1 MPGRCLFAL
10 AALGSVTVA
19 VAVAGVTRA
28 GGSVSRGASGAV
40 TSAWPLSAGPVTSLP
55 GPLVA
60 MTPGD
65 VTNGGEATL
74 LALGTRA
81 IWEVAIGASGMG
93 AVTGTTPLA
102 PGADPVAIACGSR
115 PLDLSDA
122 NSPLPCRGSLVF
134 VLDRASEAVLVFEPE
149 PDGSLAQKASLAV
162 GSRPSA
168 FVLADFNDDA
178 NDDDIAVAN
187 EGSDDVSVV
196 LGRDDGS
203 YAPQQRVPVGARPRD
218 IVAGEYNP
226 EFGSDLAVADSG
238 AGSISFLLGD
248 NHGAFA
254 RHDVAVG
261 GSPTA
266 LLADSSDDDSLD
278 LDGKGLPDLVVA
290 DATAGTVGVLLA
302 RRDALPR
309 LASRVSLPGGAA
321 SEPVALRQIDG
332 LGGEGNHLLVATRGT
347 GEVLNIPVSDTGAL
361 GAASSVLSGAQPVAL
376 DVRYAL
382 TADVGEDAVVA
393 DGSGALRSL
402 LASPSR
408 IVEQRRGA
416 ANVAAGGGLVVW
428 SQRVGARHRVR
439 ISDRSGVRYLPQS
452 TSRRRLTPRVGRA
465 TDGTTVVTYLRCGAH
480 HCTPW
485 VWRVAEGRARR
496 LQIPTARGCSATDL
510 AIWDGVLAF
519 ISASSKTGRCRRGER
534 GLWVSARAHR
544 FRISRRATRLGDL
557 RGHRVSW
564 FDGNEILGRLRTSTL
579 HGRPR
584 TVAAWTADDG
594 QAFEL
599 GLLSG
604 GFVYWLEPPDRGQER
619 STLKRASLSARGPGC
634 RVLAPEANFDANSNR
649 PHGRRWVAIDDTQV
663 VHLNDHGVFATA
675 PQPSR
680 WRPCR

>member
-1 MPGRCLFAL
+1 
-10 AALGSVTVA
+10 
-19 VAVAGVTRA
+19 
-28 GGSVSRGASGAV
+28 
-40 TSAWPLSAGPVTSLP
+40 
-55 GPLVA
+55 
-60 MTPGD
+60 MTPGE

-74 LALGTRA
+74 LALGARA
-81 IWEVAIGASGMG
+81 IWEVTIGANGMG

-102 PGADPVAIACGSR
+102 PGADAVAIECGRR

-134 VLDRASEAVLVFEPE
+134 VLDRASEAVLVFEPK
-149 PDGSLAQKASLAV
+149 PDGSLAQKSSLAV

-168 FVLADFNDDA
+168 FVLADINEDA
-178 NDDDIAVAN
+178 HDDIAVAN

-196 LGRDDGS
+196 LGRDDGG
-203 YAPQQRVPVGARPRD
+203 YAPQRRIAVGARPRD
-218 IVAGEYNP
+218 IVAGEFDSG
-226 EFGSDLAVADSG
+226 FGRDLAVADSG
-238 AGSISFLLGD
+238 TGSISFLLGD

-254 RHDVAVG
+254 RRDVVVG

-266 LLADSSDDDSLD
+266 LLADSSDDDWLD

-332 LGGEGNHLLVATRGT
+332 LGGEGNHLLVAARGT
-347 GEVLNIPVSDTGAL
+347 GEVLDIPVSDTGAL
-361 GAASSVLSGAQPVAL
+361 GAAGSVLSGAQPVAL
-376 DVRYAL
+376 DVRYDL
-382 TADVGEDAVVA
+382 TADAGEDALAA

-402 LASPSR
+402 VASPSR

-416 ANVAAGGGLVVW
+416 ANVAAGDGLVVW
-428 SQRVGARHRVR
+428 SQRVGSRRHRVR
-439 ISDRSGVRYLPQS
+439 IADRSGVRDLPQS

-480 HCTPW
+480 QCTPW
-485 VWRVAEGRARR
+485 VWRVAERRARR

-519 ISASSKTGRCRRGER
+519 ISASGTTGRCRRGER

-544 FRISRRATRLGDL
+544 FRISGRATRLGDL

-564 FDGNEILGRLRTSTL
+564 FDGNEILGRLRMSTL
-579 HGRPR
+579 HGRPH
-584 TVAAWTADDG
+584 TVARWTAEDG

-604 GFVYWLEPPDRGQER
+604 EFVYWLEPPDRGQER
-619 STLKRASLSARGPGC
+619 STLKRASLSARGPDC

-649 PHGRRWVAIDDTQV
+649 PHGRRWVAIDDTEV
-663 VHLNDHGVFATA
+663 VHLNDRGVFATA

-680 WRPCR
+680 WRPCL

>member
-1 MPGRCLFAL
+1 MPGRGLFAL

-28 GGSVSRGASGAV
+28 VGSVSAGASGAM

-55 GPLVA
+55 GPLVG
-60 MTPGD
+60 MTPGE
-65 VTNGGEATL
+65 VTNGGESTL
-74 LALGTRA
+74 LALGARA
-81 IWEVAIGASGMG
+81 IWQVTIGASGMG

-102 PGADPVAIACGSR
+102 PGADAVAIACGRR

-134 VLDRASEAVLVFEPE
+134 VLDRASEAVLVFEPK

-168 FVLADFNDDA
+168 FVLADFNEDA
-178 NDDDIAVAN
+178 HDDIAVAN

-196 LGRDDGS
+196 LGRDDGG
-203 YAPQQRVPVGARPRD
+203 YAPQRRIAVGARPRD
-218 IVAGEYNP
+218 IVAGEFDST
-226 EFGSDLAVADSG
+226 FGRDLAVADSG
-238 AGSISFLLGD
+238 AGSVSFLVGD
-248 NHGAFA
+248 DRGAFG
-254 RHDVAVG
+254 RGDVVIG

-266 LLADSSDDDSLD
+266 LLADSSDDDGFD
-278 LDGKGLPDLVVA
+278 LDGKGFSDLVVA

-332 LGGEGNHLLVATRGT
+332 LGGEGNHLLVAARGT
-347 GEVLNIPVSDTGAL
+347 GEVLDIPVSDTGAL
-361 GAASSVLSGAQPVAL
+361 GAARSVLSGAQPVAL
-376 DVRYAL
+376 DVRYDL
-382 TADVGEDAVVA
+382 TADAGEDAVVA

-402 LASPSR
+402 VASPSR

-428 SQRVGARHRVR
+428 SQRVASRRYRVR
-439 ISDRSGVRYLPQS
+439 IADRSGVRYLPQS
-452 TSRRRLTPRVGRA
+452 TSRRPLTPRVGRA

-485 VWRVAEGRARR
+485 VWRAAEGRNRR

-510 AIWDGVLAF
+510 ATWDGVLAF

-564 FDGNEILGRLRTSTL
+564 FEGNEILGRLRVSTL
-579 HGRPR
+579 HGRQR
-584 TVAAWTADDG
+584 TVVGWTADDG

-604 GFVYWLEPPDRGQER
+604 GFVNWLEPPDRGQER